1 MNELISSFPIEFDS
15 IVNIKMI
22 EVTSKILRNGHLN
35 IWFQDSPIQ
44 PWVAHWK
51 AWRVVGFIVSPPK
64 EVELYH
70 LCQRFD
76 HPTLIPNLWPRE
88 PHKNYGENLGLVS
101 PCSSSASTRPLTW
114 IFFSIP
120 STLMEFSFCNWLV
133 DKQFWSS
140 THNHLPHPCLLWF
153 SPPNEHSFKNYI
165 SENFCLL
172 HFVYPH

>member
-1 MNELISSFPIEFDS
+1 MTNLRGKQTSSEGQLIKNGHQPPSNKNMGMNELISSFPIEFDS

-76 HPTLIPNLWPRE
+76 HPTLIPNL
-88 PHKNYGENLGLVS
+88 
-101 PCSSSASTRPLTW
+101 
-114 IFFSIP
+114 
-120 STLMEFSFCNWLV
+120 
-133 DKQFWSS
+133 
-140 THNHLPHPCLLWF
+140 
-153 SPPNEHSFKNYI
+153 
-165 SENFCLL
+165 
-172 HFVYPH
+172 